1 MGRACPSIAWED
13 RSQDEMTSVTVLES
27 VLDVGRE
34 VVELLGIKP
43 GESFKITTT
52 RDGRLILARKPQP

>member
-1 MGRACPSIAWED
+1 
-13 RSQDEMTSVTVLES
+13 MTSVTVLES